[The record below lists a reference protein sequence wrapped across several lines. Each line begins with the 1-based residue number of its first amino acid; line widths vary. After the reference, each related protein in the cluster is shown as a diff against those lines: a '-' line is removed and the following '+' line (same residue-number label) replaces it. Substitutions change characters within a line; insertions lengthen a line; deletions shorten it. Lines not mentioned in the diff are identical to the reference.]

1 MHSRTRYD
9 TFSSESWRGSCMDL
23 VRIQS
28 GIAHFA
34 RSFYEKPYGFLVK
47 QSLYPLSHRGLL
59 RASRSDARLRC
70 SQFLVPTMAM
80 LQANRSCACDFHAH
94 AFVLRVRL
102 SCVRFASQKTSPK
115 AYSKKCEGVSVKGA
129 REVVSRWVQRHHL
142 VRHHSLWP
150 DLSFYLWIRYGT

>member
-1 MHSRTRYD
+1 MVAHKTLRIRAQDMTRFQVKADADLVWILYEYKVVSRTSRALF
-9 TFSSESWRGSCMDL
+9 TKSL
-23 VRIQS
+23 T
-28 GIAHFA
+28 A
-34 RSFYEKPYGFLVK
+34 FLVK

-70 SQFLVPTMAM
+70 SQFLVPTMVM

-115 AYSKKCEGVSVKGA
+115 AYSKKCEGVSISGA
-129 REVVSRWVQRHHL
+129 REMASRRTQRHQL
-142 VRHHSLWP
+142 VRHHSL
-150 DLSFYLWIRYGT
+150 